1 MLLAAGGSKGPGN
14 GEDDA
19 LLACQ
24 HLIVTTLPMVL
35 AEVRQR
41 RVGEVRSWEGGDKSK
56 HQQQTTMV
64 LIRTS
69 EELLGGESVDLAIL
83 PDRQLEVLGHRL
95 TSSNL

>member
-1 MLLAAGGSKGPGN
+1 
-14 GEDDA
+14 
-19 LLACQ
+19 
-24 HLIVTTLPMVL
+24 
-35 AEVRQR
+35 
-41 RVGEVRSWEGGDKSK
+41 
-56 HQQQTTMV
+56 MV